1 MLLVIDNYD
10 SFTFNLVQYF
20 GELSAKHPLAK
31 EILVKR
37 NDDTGYIIAWK
48 HKYNFDTGKMD
59 EEMTYGE
66 ALEKCEQLI
75 SENPDK
81 TFWPEKSADSRS
93 EFVFP

>member
-1 MLLVIDNYD
+1 MSEN
-10 SFTFNLVQYF
+10 
-20 GELSAKHPLAK
+20 
-31 EILVKR
+31 LVKR

-75 SENPDK
+75 AENLIK
-81 TFWPEKSADSRS
+81 LFGLKKC
-93 EFVFP
+93 

>member
-1 MLLVIDNYD
+1 MSEN
-10 SFTFNLVQYF
+10 
-20 GELSAKHPLAK
+20 
-31 EILVKR
+31 LVKR

-48 HKYNFDTGKMD
+48 HKYNFDTGKMN